1 MWCSHCGN
9 LVFDISNEDL
19 RILFSLYGL
28 DFKILLGCFCFCCSS
43 DLSMTYY
50 NWLFVAREFSFP
62 SVLTLSNLIRNRI
75 NYILQVMSALR
86 KMSREVD
93 WGNLDILVIDMPP
106 GTGDAQL
113 TTTQTLQLS
122 GIRWND
128 LFGFSDV
135 YGLI

>member
-1 MWCSHCGN
+1 M
-9 LVFDISNEDL
+9 E
-19 RILFSLYGL
+19 
-28 DFKILLGCFCFCCSS
+28 
-43 DLSMTYY
+43 
-50 NWLFVAREFSFP
+50 REFSFP
-62 SVLTLSNLIRNRI
+62 SILTFSNLIRNRI

-122 GIRWND
+122 GIR
-128 LFGFSDV
+128 
-135 YGLI
+135 